1 MNNPINHKV
10 LELASN
16 LDDAYYIRNVNEI
29 KRLIKQGI
37 DLETSIDSISKVRL
51 LYSIGTA
58 YGNLFNL
65 QNNCQYNSDNEY
77 IVKQIY
83 YFRKAISISRKAVET
98 AENKIYIYPALCS
111 LYTNYGNIL
120 DACGRKQL
128 AIEMYNQAIR
138 INPSFTMA
146 SGNLAI
152 ALDHYRY
159 YINEDGHFHFVKEI
173 RRLLKYTLSTTDP
186 NRVLFAEECFAK
198 LYDKYLEYDIGN
210 ECTCGDLIYNPS
222 SKEYYNWCWNNVLF
236 LNPLND
242 LQVEKINRY
251 DDNLQ
256 ISKLS
261 GGSNEHMQKIF
272 SMFNQLKQE
281 YTYARFLCYESLDIS
296 VVHWADE
303 NVNLVDC
310 LDYTQYSVRIEGLK
324 TAFKTLYSLL
334 DKVAM
339 LINEYYELG
348 IAARNVNFHSIWK
361 KNSKLLSYID
371 MNIGLLAIFWI
382 TKDFDK
388 GDDSLTANPESKK
401 LKNIR
406 NYLEHRFTNV
416 TLDFFEENNNNN
428 GEQFYIA
435 ECELRAYTLELL
447 HLVREVIFSLKN
459 AIEIS
464 EYKKGEKSGNTQSII
479 PTVLKEVNTE
489 DKL

>member
-1 MNNPINHKV
+1 MV

-173 RRLLKYTLSTTDP
+173 QRLLKYTLSTADP

-198 LYDKYLEYDIGN
+198 LYDKYLKYDIG
-210 ECTCGDLIYNPS
+210 E
-222 SKEYYNWCWNNVLF
+222 
-236 LNPLND
+236 
-242 LQVEKINRY
+242 
-251 DDNLQ
+251 
-256 ISKLS
+256 
-261 GGSNEHMQKIF
+261 
-272 SMFNQLKQE
+272 
-281 YTYARFLCYESLDIS
+281 
-296 VVHWADE
+296 
-303 NVNLVDC
+303 
-310 LDYTQYSVRIEGLK
+310 
-324 TAFKTLYSLL
+324 
-334 DKVAM
+334 
-339 LINEYYELG
+339 
-348 IAARNVNFHSIWK
+348 
-361 KNSKLLSYID
+361 
-371 MNIGLLAIFWI
+371 
-382 TKDFDK
+382 
-388 GDDSLTANPESKK
+388 
-401 LKNIR
+401 
-406 NYLEHRFTNV
+406 
-416 TLDFFEENNNNN
+416 FE
-428 GEQFYIA
+428 
-435 ECELRAYTLELL
+435 
-447 HLVREVIFSLKN
+447 
-459 AIEIS
+459 
-464 EYKKGEKSGNTQSII
+464 
-479 PTVLKEVNTE
+479 
-489 DKL
+489 